1 MAKTKKPNT
10 NPKKR
15 NRHSDQGV
23 LLPGIK
29 KVRRIRTK
37 LMAAQRQGAPEE
49 ELEKLRAD
57 LKKQK
62 ALGKQGKT
70 PAKE

>member
-1 MAKTKKPNT
+1 MAQKKPNT

-15 NRHSDQGV
+15 NRHSDQGL

-29 KVRRIRTK
+29 KVRKVRVR

-49 ELEKLRAD
+49 ELEKLRNE
-57 LKKQK
+57 LKKK
-62 ALGKQGKT
+62 KGLGKEGKA
-70 PAKE
+70 PKE